1 MQLTAEISMYPL
13 QDNYIAP
20 IDGFIERLNSY
31 DLRVTTY
38 PTCTVVVGE
47 HGQVMA
53 AIGDAML
60 WSHNA
65 QGKAVF
71 VTKFIHDYQAV

>member
-13 QDNYIAP
+13 QDNYIGP
-20 IDGFIERLNSY
+20 IDGFIERLNGY
-31 DLRVTTY
+31 DLRVKTY

-47 HGQVMA
+47 HSQVMVA
-53 AIGDAML
+53 LGDAML
-60 WSHNA
+60 WSHGA
-65 QGKAVF
+65 LGKAIF